1 MTTNCVA
8 LQGQASNIASR
19 LVSCRL
25 DGLEVASNGFFLV
38 TDISPL
44 RQCWES
50 YFKFLPCSGL
60 YWKVS
65 QLMYDHRRKAIG
77 WYLDGRQIE
86 YRSLLMIRAFV
97 LTRRHRAGFK
107 AWVTSSLRNRT
118 ISSGSLVFLFQFFDD
133 VSFLSLSNVMLR
145 GKQINIMIKLERPVF
160 KKKFSSNLM

>member
-1 MTTNCVA
+1 MTTNCGSV
-8 LQGQASNIASR
+8 QGQDSNIASR

-65 QLMYDHRRKAIG
+65 QLMYDHRRNAIV
-77 WYLDGRQIE
+77 WYLDGRQVE
-86 YRSLLMIRAFV
+86 YRSLPMIRAFV
-97 LTRRHRAGFK
+97 LTWRHRAGFK
-107 AWVTSSLRNRT
+107 AWVTSSLRDRT
-118 ISSGSLVFLFQFFDD
+118 MSSGSLVFLFQCFNDVKFFTP
-133 VSFLSLSNVMLR
+133 SWMLCLEESSL
-145 GKQINIMIKLERPVF
+145 NIMIKL
-160 KKKFSSNLM
+160 K